1 MGKGLMYYLQL
12 YTLYSLHC
20 VQVPHMLLTVEGDP
34 TSARVIHATLGCA
47 GVTGAVSVGLLEIG
61 TGFASAAHFSSRLF
75 FRLSSA
81 VV

>member
-1 MGKGLMYYLQL
+1 MAIQQQL

-47 GVTGAVSVGLLEIG
+47 GRGGVGALQTLITICLSPLKKQILLSEY
-61 TGFASAAHFSSRLF
+61 LDPCP
-75 FRLSSA
+75 
-81 VV
+81 